1 MLRDKATQVVI
12 DGLSSNTQYQI
23 QAIAITSTE
32 KRSIANET
40 MIKATEPGILDFPGW
55 AIGVIAAAG
64 LVLLFGALCFFCC
77 CRE

>member
-1 MLRDKATQVVI
+1 MPRDKATQVVI

-40 MIKATEPGILDFPGW
+40 MIKATERGIHDFPAW
-55 AIGVIAAAG
+55 SIVVIIGG
-64 LVLLFGALCFFCC
+64 CLVLLFGVLCCICC

>member
-1 MLRDKATQVVI
+1 MPRDKATQVVI

-32 KRSIANET
+32 KRSIEIET
-40 MIKATEPGILDFPGW
+40 MIKATKPGIHDFPGW

-64 LVLLFGALCFFCC
+64 LVLLFGVLSCIWC

>member
-32 KRSIANET
+32 KRSIEIET
-40 MIKATEPGILDFPGW
+40 MIKATKPGIHDFSGL
-55 AIGVIAAAG
+55 AIGVII
-64 LVLLFGALCFFCC
+64 VFLLFGAPCFICC